1 MGGRDERQQQQEA
14 GPYPTS
20 TTASGGYGAEP
31 GQQQEKKG
39 MIEEQGEAPRKSLDY
54 CILGCASKEY
64 VSNNFLFTETPL
76 YAVFVNGKFC
86 KNPVLTTAND
96 FLFSGL
102 QVPRSTA
109 NPVGSTVITVFVG
122 QLPGL
127 NTLGI
132 SMVRIDFGIGG
143 LNPPHIHPRG
153 SEILLVLE
161 GTLCVG
167 FVTSNQLNH
176 TFFEKV
182 LHPGDV
188 FVFPFGMIHFQLN
201 VGKTNAVAIAGLS
214 SQNPGVT
221 TVANDLFNA
230 KPPISPEVLAKGFQ
244 VDEKLVETLQKK
256 FWYDN

>member
-1 MGGRDERQQQQEA
+1 MKNRVRL
-14 GPYPTS
+14 S
-20 TTASGGYGAEP
+20 ASLALLALALSFADAYDPSPLQDICVAVKEP
-31 GQQQEKKG
+31 DN
-39 MIEEQGEAPRKSLDY
+39 A
-54 CILGCASKEY
+54 
-64 VSNNFLFTETPL
+64 LF
-76 YAVFVNGKFC
+76 V
-86 KNPVLTTAND
+86 D
-96 FLFSGL
+96 
-102 QVPRSTA
+102 
-109 NPVGSTVITVFVG
+109 

-143 LNPPHIHPRG
+143 LNPPHFHPRG

-161 GTLCVG
+161 GTLYAG

-182 LHPGDV
+182 LHPGDA

-201 VGKTNAVAIAGLS
+201 VGKTNAVAIAGFS
-214 SQNPGVT
+214 SQSPGIT
-221 TVANDLFNA
+221 WVANALFSA

-256 FWYDN
+256 FWYEN

>member
-1 MGGRDERQQQQEA
+1 MKNRVRL
-14 GPYPTS
+14 S
-20 TTASGGYGAEP
+20 ASLALLALALSFADAYDPSPLQDICVAVKEP
-31 GQQQEKKG
+31 DN
-39 MIEEQGEAPRKSLDY
+39 AL
-54 CILGCASKEY
+54 
-64 VSNNFLFTETPL
+64 
-76 YAVFVNGKFC
+76 FVNGKFC

-109 NPVGSTVITVFVG
+109 NPLGSTVTPVFVD

-143 LNPPHIHPRG
+143 LNPPHFHPRG

-161 GTLCVG
+161 GTLYAG

-182 LHPGDV
+182 LHPGDA

-201 VGKTNAVAIAGLS
+201 VGKTNAVAIAGFS
-214 SQNPGVT
+214 SQSPGIT
-221 TVANDLFNA
+221 WVANALFSA

-256 FWYDN
+256 FWYEN